1 VTHLDDMTDCEVRTL
16 WYSDEEMKDLRRA
29 LTDLVQQLDRS
40 QVEEVSTEAAEGL
53 HIYRSIEYYE
63 RQAVKDFVRDA
74 VILEQERQS
83 RENIAPDPV
92 VLGRVAALA
101 SSKAMVRLSP
111 SENSA
116 NGGDLYYT
124 HDDYDDDCLEYL
136 WQSWI
141 VPSWWCCFYKCFM
154 PSGRLNCHHSKNNP
168 HDKA

>member
-1 VTHLDDMTDCEVRTL
+1 MTECEVRTL

-29 LTDLVQQLDRS
+29 LTDLVQQLERN

-53 HIYRSIEYYE
+53 QIYRSIEYHE
-63 RQAVKDFVRDA
+63 RQAVKGFVRDA
-74 VILEQERQS
+74 VLLEQERQS
-83 RENIAPDPV
+83 REYIAPDPV

-101 SSKAMVRLSP
+101 SSKAMVRFSP

-124 HDDYDDDCLEYL
+124 YDDYDDDYLEYL
-136 WQSWI
+136 WRSWI
-141 VPSWWCCFYKCFM
+141 VPSWWCGFCKCFL
-154 PSGRLNCHHSKNNP
+154 PSGRSNCHHSKNNP